1 MSEQVTVEAEV
12 KGLRAE
18 ESAIREDLARAVQ
31 DFVSSYER
39 AQQAFQPVAHALR
52 VRDQK
57 VKTLIG
63 QPWQRAVSLQQAHD
77 RHVRQGKTGPGY
89 PGKV

>member
-1 MSEQVTVEAEV
+1 MSEQAVDAEV

-18 ESAIREDLARAVQ
+18 ELAIREDLTRAVQ

-39 AQQAFQPVAHALR
+39 ARQAFGPVAHGLR
-52 VRDQK
+52 VRDQR
-57 VKTLIG
+57 VKPLIG
-63 QPWQRAVSLQQAHD
+63 QMWERAVHLQQAHD
-77 RHVRQGKTGPGY
+77 RHVRQGKTGPGF